1 LDFVN
6 GFQGA
11 TTMDQGYQIVG
22 TGDRLSS
29 EQLARM
35 LSREGQWLLPLV
47 GLIEQAECAVDE
59 VIDVMGRATIEA
71 VLQLSAE
78 QVAGPRHQGKADA
91 NRDVQWHGSQGGRV
105 TLAERH
111 QKVRKPRLRRKA
123 GARGPSD
130 PGGEVPIPA
139 YEAMRAGGER
149 LSDRILE
156 ILLRGVSTRS
166 YARVLPEMAEQVGVS
181 KSAISR
187 EAIEASERVLKAL
200 AERRLDDVDLLV
212 IYIDGMRFGP
222 YHVIAAVGV
231 DVSGGKH
238 VLGLREGATEN
249 ATVVREL
256 LADLVERGVKP
267 AGVEGG
273 RRRLFVIDGAKAL
286 RAAIDEVY
294 GSNNPV
300 QRCRNHKRRNVLGHL
315 PKDQHDQARATMTAA
330 WKLPPEEGMAKI
342 EQYARWLERDWPSA
356 AGSLREGLAETFT
369 VKRLGLPATLC
380 RCLNST
386 NLIDSS
392 QSGVRQKT
400 RRVTNWQNGR
410 MALRWAASA
419 FEATAKSFR
428 KIMGHQQLWMLKAHL
443 DESIEE
449 PQAADNVADQRHAG

>member
-1 LDFVN
+1 MN
-6 GFQGA
+6 QA
-11 TTMDQGYQIVG
+11 YQIVG

-29 EQLARM
+29 EQLATM

-78 QVAGPRHQGKADA
+78 QVAGPRHQGKADPG
-91 NRDVQWHGSQGGRV
+91 RDVQWHGSQGGRV
-105 TLAERH
+105 TLAERQ

-123 GARGPSD
+123 KGDD

-166 YARVLPEMAEQVGVS
+166 YAAVLPEMAEQVGVS

-187 EAIEASERVLKAL
+187 EAIEAGERALREL
-200 AERRLDDVDLLV
+200 AERRFDDADLLV
-212 IYIDGMRFGP
+212 IYIDGMRFGD

-231 DVSGGKH
+231 DASGDKH

-249 ATVVREL
+249 AAVVKEL

-267 AGVEGG
+267 VGVEGG

-286 RAAIDEVY
+286 RAAIDEVF
-294 GSNNPV
+294 GSHNPV

-315 PKDQHDQARATMTAA
+315 PRDQHDQTRATMSAA
-330 WKLPPEEGMAKI
+330 WKLEPKEGMAKI
-342 EQYARWLERDWPSA
+342 EQYAQWLERDWPSA

-369 VKRLGLPATLC
+369 VKRLGLPGALC
-380 RCLNST
+380 RCLTST

-400 RRVTNWQNGR
+400 RRVTNWQNGQ
-410 MALRWAASA
+410 MALRWAAAS
-419 FEATAKSFR
+419 FQATAKSFR

-443 DESIEE
+443 DERIDEQE
-449 PQAADNVADQRHAG
+449 AAGDVAVQRRAG

>member
-1 LDFVN
+1 
-6 GFQGA
+6 
-11 TTMDQGYQIVG
+11 MDQAYQIVG
-22 TGDRLSS
+22 TEDRLSS
-29 EQLARM
+29 EQLATM
-35 LSREGQWLLPLV
+35 LSEQGQWLLPLV
-47 GLIEQAECAVDE
+47 GLIERAECAMDE

-78 QVAGPRHQGKADA
+78 QVAGPRRQGKADPG
-91 NRDVQWHGSQGGRV
+91 REVQWHGSQGGRV
-105 TLAERH
+105 TLAERQ

-123 GARGPSD
+123 KGDD

-139 YEAMRAGGER
+139 YQAMRAGGER

-166 YARVLPEMAEQVGVS
+166 YAHVLPEMAEQVGVS

-187 EAIEASERVLKAL
+187 EAIQAGERELKAL
-200 AERRLDDVDLLV
+200 AERRFDDTDLLV
-212 IYIDGMRFGP
+212 IYIDGMRFGE

-231 DVSGGKH
+231 DASGDKH

-249 ATVVREL
+249 ATVVKEL

-286 RAAIDEVY
+286 RAAIDEVF
-294 GSNNPV
+294 GSHNPV

-315 PKDQHDQARATMTAA
+315 PKDQHDQARATMSAA
-330 WKLPPEEGMAKI
+330 WKLEPKEGMAKI
-342 EQYARWLERDWPSA
+342 EQYAQWLERDWPSA

-369 VKRLGLPATLC
+369 VKRLGLPGALC

-400 RRVTNWQNGR
+400 RRITNWQNGQ
-410 MALRWAASA
+410 MALRWAAAS
-419 FEATAKSFR
+419 FQATARSFR

-443 DESIEE
+443 DERIDEQE
-449 PQAADNVADQRHAG
+449 AAGDVAVQRRAG

>member
-1 LDFVN
+1 
-6 GFQGA
+6 
-11 TTMDQGYQIVG
+11 MDQAYQIVG
-22 TGDRLSS
+22 TGDRLTS
-29 EQLARM
+29 EQLATM
-35 LSREGQWLLPLV
+35 LSHQGQWLLPLV

-78 QVAGPRHQGKADA
+78 QVAGPRQQGKADA
-91 NRDVQWHGSQGGRV
+91 GRDVQWHGSQGGRV
-105 TLAERH
+105 TLAERQ

-123 GARGPSD
+123 KGDD

-187 EAIEASERVLKAL
+187 EAIEAGERVLKAL

-212 IYIDGMRFGP
+212 IYIDGMRFGE

-231 DVSGGKH
+231 DVEGNKH

-249 ATVVREL
+249 ATVVKQL

-267 AGVEGG
+267 AGSEGG

-330 WKLPPEEGMAKI
+330 WKLPPDEGMAKI

-400 RRVTNWQNGR
+400 RRVTNWRNGQ

-419 FEATAKSFR
+419 FGATAKSFR

-443 DESIEE
+443 DERIDEHE
-449 PQAADNVADQRHAG
+449 AGGNVADQRRAG

>member
-1 LDFVN
+1 MN
-6 GFQGA
+6 QA
-11 TTMDQGYQIVG
+11 YQIVG

-29 EQLARM
+29 EQLATM
-35 LSREGQWLLPLV
+35 LSWEGQWLLPLV

-78 QVAGPRHQGKADA
+78 QVAGPRRQGKADPG
-91 NRDVQWHGSQGGRV
+91 RDVQWHGSQGGRV
-105 TLAERH
+105 TLAERQ

-123 GARGPSD
+123 KGDD

-139 YEAMRAGGER
+139 YQVMRAGGER

-166 YARVLPEMAEQVGVS
+166 YAHVLPEMAEQVGVS

-187 EAIEASERVLKAL
+187 EAIEAGERELKAL
-200 AERRLDDVDLLV
+200 AERRFDDTDLLV
-212 IYIDGMRFGP
+212 IYIDGMRFGE

-231 DVSGGKH
+231 DASGDKH

-249 ATVVREL
+249 ATVVKEL

-286 RAAIDEVY
+286 RAAIDEVF
-294 GSNNPV
+294 GSHNPV

-315 PKDQHDQARATMTAA
+315 PKDQHDQARATMSAA
-330 WKLPPEEGMAKI
+330 WKLEPKEGMAKI
-342 EQYARWLERDWPSA
+342 EQYAQWLERDWPSA

-369 VKRLGLPATLC
+369 VKRLGLPGALC

-400 RRVTNWQNGR
+400 RRVTNWQNGQ
-410 MALRWAASA
+410 MALRWAAAS
-419 FEATAKSFR
+419 FQATAKSFR

-443 DESIEE
+443 DERIDEQE
-449 PQAADNVADQRHAG
+449 ATGDVAVQRRAG

>member
-1 LDFVN
+1 MN
-6 GFQGA
+6 QA
-11 TTMDQGYQIVG
+11 YQIVG

-29 EQLARM
+29 EQLATM

-78 QVAGPRHQGKADA
+78 QVAGPRRQGKADPG
-91 NRDVQWHGSQGGRV
+91 RDVQWHGSQGGRV
-105 TLAERH
+105 TLAERQ

-123 GARGPSD
+123 KGDD

-139 YEAMRAGGER
+139 YQAMRAGGER

-166 YARVLPEMAEQVGVS
+166 YAHVLPEMAEQVGVS

-187 EAIEASERVLKAL
+187 EAIEAGERELKAL
-200 AERRLDDVDLLV
+200 AERRFDDTDLLV
-212 IYIDGMRFGP
+212 IYIDGMRFGE

-231 DVSGGKH
+231 DASGDKH

-249 ATVVREL
+249 ATVVKEL

-286 RAAIDEVY
+286 RAAIDEVF
-294 GSNNPV
+294 GSHNPV

-315 PKDQHDQARATMTAA
+315 PKDQHDQARATMSAA
-330 WKLPPEEGMAKI
+330 WKLEPKEGMAKI
-342 EQYARWLERDWPSA
+342 EQYAQWLERDWPSA

-369 VKRLGLPATLC
+369 VKRLGLPGALC
-380 RCLNST
+380 RCLHST
-386 NLIDSS
+386 HLIDSS
-392 QSGVRQKT
+392 PSGLRQQP
-400 RRVTNWQNGR
+400 RRVT
-410 MALRWAASA
+410 
-419 FEATAKSFR
+419 T
-428 KIMGHQQLWMLKAHL
+428 
-443 DESIEE
+443 
-449 PQAADNVADQRHAG
+449 

>member
-1 LDFVN
+1 MN
-6 GFQGA
+6 QA
-11 TTMDQGYQIVG
+11 YQIVG

-29 EQLARM
+29 EQLATM

-78 QVAGPRHQGKADA
+78 QVAGPRHQGKADPG
-91 NRDVQWHGSQGGRV
+91 RDVQWHGSQGGRV
-105 TLAERH
+105 TLAERQ

-123 GARGPSD
+123 KGDD

-166 YARVLPEMAEQVGVS
+166 YAAVLPEMAEQVGVS

-187 EAIEASERVLKAL
+187 EAIEAGERALREL
-200 AERRLDDVDLLV
+200 AERRFDDADLLV
-212 IYIDGMRFGP
+212 IYIDGMRFGD

-231 DVSGGKH
+231 DASGDKH

-249 ATVVREL
+249 AAVVKEL

-267 AGVEGG
+267 VGVEGG

-286 RAAIDEVY
+286 RAAIDEVF
-294 GSNNPV
+294 GSHNPV

-315 PKDQHDQARATMTAA
+315 PRDQHDQTRATMSAA
-330 WKLPPEEGMAKI
+330 WKLEPKEGMSKI
-342 EQYARWLERDWPSA
+342 EQYAQWLERDWPSA

-380 RCLNST
+380 RCLTST

-400 RRVTNWQNGR
+400 RRVTNWQNGQ
-410 MALRWAASA
+410 MALRWAAAS
-419 FEATAKSFR
+419 FQATAKSFR

-443 DESIEE
+443 DERIDEQE
-449 PQAADNVADQRHAG
+449 AAGDVAVQRRAG

>member
-1 LDFVN
+1 MSE
-6 GFQGA
+6 A
-11 TTMDQGYQIVG
+11 YQIVG
-22 TGDRLSS
+22 TEDRLSS
-29 EQLARM
+29 EQLATM

-59 VIDVMGRATIEA
+59 VIDVMGRATVEA

-78 QVAGPRHQGKADA
+78 QVAGPRQQGKADP
-91 NRDVQWHGSQGGRV
+91 RREVQWHGSQGGRV
-105 TLAERH
+105 ALAER
-111 QKVRKPRLRRKA
+111 QLKVRKPRLRRKA
-123 GARGPSD
+123 KASAPD
-130 PGGEVPIPA
+130 APDDLGGEVPIPA
-139 YEAMRAGGER
+139 YEAMRHGGAR

-166 YARVLPEMAEQVGVS
+166 YGQVLPEMAEQVGVS

-187 EAIEASERVLKAL
+187 EAIEAGERALKEL
-200 AERRLDDVDLLV
+200 AERRFDDVELLV
-212 IYIDGMRFGP
+212 IYIDGMRFGE

-231 DVSGGKH
+231 DIEGNKH

-267 AGVEGG
+267 AGSEGG
-273 RRRLFVIDGAKAL
+273 QRRLFVIDGAKAL
-286 RAAIDEVY
+286 RAAIDEMF
-294 GSNNPV
+294 GSHNPV
-300 QRCRNHKRRNVLGHL
+300 QRCRNHKRRNVLDHL
-315 PKDQHDQARATMTAA
+315 PKDQHDQARATLAAA
-330 WKLPPEEGMAKI
+330 WKLEPKEGMAKI
-342 EQYARWLERDWPSA
+342 EQYAQWLERDWPSA

-369 VKRLGLPATLC
+369 VKRLGLPAMLC

-400 RRVTNWQNGR
+400 RRVTNWQNGQ
-410 MALRWAASA
+410 MALRWAAAS
-419 FEATAKSFR
+419 FQATAKSFR

-443 DESIEE
+443 DERIDEHE
-449 PQAADNVADQRHAG
+449 AGGNVAITRRAG